1 MSFFNFLS
9 RRSPEKREMD
19 MPSWMWT
26 AMRGAR
32 LVKSGQMI
40 TPDSAMR
47 ISTVYACVKV
57 IAETIASLPL
67 FLYKRLPDGGKE
79 PATDHYL
86 FPLIHDRISEE
97 LTNYEFFEMVLT
109 FLCLNGNSLG
119 WKMMNGSDQL
129 QSIYP
134 LDPARVKLERRK
146 EKLWYIYSPS
156 RNEATQ
162 KKLELRE
169 NEVWHAR
176 NLTTDTD
183 FFWGLSPIS
192 QAREAIGMAM
202 AAEEYGAKFF
212 ANDAAPSGIL
222 KLPGTLKEDAQVRL
236 KKSWNETQTGDNR
249 FKVAVLEGGVEWQQ
263 VSISNNDAQFLETR
277 NFQVE
282 EICRIFRVPSIMV
295 QHPDKT
301 MTYAS
306 AEQMMTAFQVHCI
319 RPWCVRIESSLER
332 SLLNPKERRKYFIE
346 FNIDGLVRG
355 DIKQRYEA
363 YAVAIQNRIMNP
375 NEIRA
380 KENMNPYDGGEEY
393 MNPAPGAVNSGGN
406 NATSGSQK

>member
-1 MSFFNFLS
+1 
-9 RRSPEKREMD
+9 
-19 MPSWMWT
+19 
-26 AMRGAR
+26 
-32 LVKSGQMI
+32 
-40 TPDSAMR
+40 MR

-67 FLYKRLPDGGKE
+67 FLYKRRPDGGKE
-79 PATDHYL
+79 PAIDHYL
-86 FPLIHDRISEE
+86 FPIIHDRISSE
-97 LTNYEFFEMVLT
+97 LTNYEFFEMALS
-109 FLCLNGNSLG
+109 FLCLNGNSVG
-119 WKMMNGSDQL
+119 WKQMSASGQL
-129 QSIYP
+129 QEIMP
-134 LDPARVKLERRK
+134 LAWQRVQIERK
-146 EKLWYIYSPS
+146 EGRLLYRYNPPANSKI
-156 RNEATQ
+156 Q
-162 KKLELRE
+162 KQLILTDKD
-169 NEVWHAR
+169 VWHAR
-176 NLTTDTD
+176 NLTTDAD
-183 FFWGLSPIS
+183 GFIGLSPIA

-222 KLPGTLKEDAQVRL
+222 KLPGTLKEDAQKRL
-236 KKSWNETQTGDNR
+236 KASWNEKQTGDNR

-282 EICRIFRVPSIMV
+282 EICRIFRVPSVLV

-306 AEQMMTAFQVHCI
+306 AEQFMIAFQVHCI
-319 RPWCVRIESSLER
+319 RPWCVRLESSLER
-332 SLLNPKERRKYFIE
+332 SLLNDKERRKYFIE

-363 YAVAIQNRIMNP
+363 YGMAKQNKIMTT

-380 KENMNPYDGGEEY
+380 LENMNPLAGGDILE
-393 MNPAPGAVNSGGN
+393 NPNIGPVQDKSGDNN
-406 NATSGSQK
+406 NANAST